1 MPGFASQDSNTEIIL
16 KVAVP
21 TPVHQCFDY
30 RWCPGPATVRPSV
43 GARVKVPFGRGQRIG
58 VIVSLAGQSEIRQER
73 LKSALE
79 ILDSSPLLG
88 PELLQVLAWASDYY
102 HHPLG
107 EVIAATLP
115 ALLRRGRP
123 AETQKVRLWG
133 LSESGARIDTATLAR
148 APRQATLMAMLAAR
162 GRAASRSELG
172 LSAPSWGPVLR
183 RLENKGWI
191 HAEDVETGRSDAGT
205 SLEISQPKVLESSQ
219 VAALDAIAAQ
229 PDGFQAFLLHG
240 VTGSGKTEV
249 YLALIEQVLARGKQ
263 AVVLIPEI
271 GLTPQTVARFS
282 SRLKTPLSVMHSGLS
297 DRERMRAWLMAKD
310 GRAGVVIGT
319 RSAVLSPL
327 MDPGIFI
334 VDEEHDMSYKQQ
346 DGFRYSA
353 RDLAVVR
360 ARQSEVPVVLGS
372 ATPSLESLHNVN
384 EKRYFL
390 LPLPKRAAGAREP
403 EIRVLDVR
411 GRPFNDGLSSELL
424 EALSDNLDRREQSL
438 LFLNRRGYAPVLMC
452 HECGWVADCP
462 RCDAHMVVHLAASR
476 LKCHHCGRDRPT
488 PAVCPECQAGVFPR
502 GVGTQRIAQAL
513 AARFPNARIARLDRD
528 STRRKG
534 ALEEV
539 LAGIRSHRTDILVG
553 TQMLAKGHHFPNVT
567 FVSIL
572 DADGGLFGADFR
584 ATERMAQLVVQVA
597 GRAGRS
603 QREGHVLIQTHHP
616 DHPLL
621 RELLEHGYPAFA
633 VAALAERQAAGLPPY
648 ASIALLRAE
657 AAASER
663 CFEFL
668 NEARDG
674 ARPDMDHSLSML
686 GPVSAPME
694 KRAGRYRAQLLVL
707 CPRRKRLQRFLERWM
722 STVYQLKSARR
733 VRWAID
739 VDPQDMI

>member
-1 MPGFASQDSNTEIIL
+1 M
-16 KVAVP
+16 
-21 TPVHQCFDY
+21 
-30 RWCPGPATVRPSV
+30 
-43 GARVKVPFGRGQRIG
+43 
-58 VIVSLAGQSEIRQER
+58 SLAGQSEIQRDR
-73 LKSALE
+73 LKSVLE
-79 ILDSSPLLG
+79 ILDSRPLLG
-88 PELLQVLAWASDYY
+88 PDLLRLLTWASGYY

-115 ALLRRGRP
+115 GLLRRGRAAHTP
-123 AETQKVRLWG
+123 KVRLWQ
-133 LSESGARIDTATLAR
+133 LTESGADIDWKALAG
-148 APRQATLMAMLAAR
+148 APRQATLMAKLADY

-172 LSAPSWGPVLR
+172 LSAAAWGPVLR
-183 RLENKGWI
+183 RLQIKGWVS
-191 HAEDVETGRSDAGT
+191 ASDVEAGVSAAPAGFESD
-205 SLEISQPKVLESSQ
+205 EPKVLESSQ
-219 VAALDAIAAQ
+219 RAALDTIAAYA
-229 PDGFQAFLLHG
+229 DCFQSFLLHG

-249 YLALIEQVLARGKQ
+249 YLTLIERVLARGKQ

-282 SRLKTPLSVMHSGLS
+282 SRLRTTLSVMHSGLS
-297 DRERMRAWLMAKD
+297 DSERMRAWLMARD

-319 RSAVLSPL
+319 RSAILTPL
-327 MDPGIFI
+327 KDPGIFI

-372 ATPSLESLHNVN
+372 ATPSLESMYNAN
-384 EKRYFL
+384 EKRYHSL
-390 LPLPKRAAGAREP
+390 SLPKRTAGARAP
-403 EIRVLDVR
+403 QIRVLDVR
-411 GRPFNDGLSSELL
+411 GRPFNEGLSSELL

-438 LFLNRRGYAPVLMC
+438 LFLNRRGFAPVLMC

-462 RCDAHMVVHLAASR
+462 RCDAHMVVHLAANR

-488 PAVCPECQAGVFPR
+488 PASCPECEANVFPR

-513 AARFPNARIARLDRD
+513 STRFPQAHIDRLDRD

-539 LAGIRSHRTDILVG
+539 LAGVRTQNTDILVG

-567 FVSIL
+567 FVSVL

-603 QREGHVLIQTHHP
+603 QRPGHVLIQTHHP

-621 RELLEHGYPAFA
+621 RELLEHGYHAFA
-633 VAALAERQAAGLPPY
+633 AAALAERQAAGLPPY

-657 AAASER
+657 AASSDR

-668 NEARDG
+668 NEAREC
-674 ARPDMDHSLSML
+674 ARTDISQSLSML

-694 KRAGRYRAQLLVL
+694 KRAGRYRVQLLVL
-707 CPRRKRLQRFLERWM
+707 CQQRMRLQRFLKTWLT
-722 STVYQLKSARR
+722 TVYQLKSARR

-739 VDPQDMI
+739 IDPQDMI

>member
-1 MPGFASQDSNTEIIL
+1 MSGFAFQDSATEIIL

-30 RWCPGPATVRPSV
+30 RWRPGPANVRPRV

-58 VIVSLAGQSEIRQER
+58 VIVSLAGRSEIRQER
-73 LKSALE
+73 LKSAFE
-79 ILDSSPLLG
+79 VLDSSPLLG
-88 PELLQVLAWASDYY
+88 PELLRLLTWASDYY

-123 AETQKVRLWG
+123 AETPKVRLWG

-148 APRQATLMAMLAAR
+148 APRQATLMAMLAAH

-172 LSAPSWGPVLR
+172 LSAASWGPVLR
-183 RLENKGWI
+183 RLKNKGWI
-191 HAEDVETGRSDAGT
+191 CAEDVETGRPDTGT

-282 SRLKTPLSVMHSGLS
+282 SRLKIPLSVMHSGLS
-297 DRERMRAWLMAKD
+297 DGERMRAWLMAKD

-319 RSAVLSPL
+319 RSAILSPL
-327 MDPGIFI
+327 MSPGIFI

-372 ATPSLESLHNVN
+372 ATPSLESLHNVS
-384 EKRYFL
+384 EKRYFSL
-390 LPLPKRAAGAREP
+390 RLPKRAAGAKEP

-411 GRPFNDGLSSELL
+411 GRALL
-424 EALSDNLDRREQSL
+424 VTVCPVSCWRRCQTIWTRQEQSL

-462 RCDAHMVVHLAASR
+462 RCDAHMVVHL
-476 LKCHHCGRDRPT
+476 GVE
-488 PAVCPECQAGVFPR
+488 PAQ
-502 GVGTQRIAQAL
+502 
-513 AARFPNARIARLDRD
+513 
-528 STRRKG
+528 
-534 ALEEV
+534 
-539 LAGIRSHRTDILVG
+539 
-553 TQMLAKGHHFPNVT
+553 
-567 FVSIL
+567 VSSL
-572 DADGGLFGADFR
+572 
-584 ATERMAQLVVQVA
+584 
-597 GRAGRS
+597 RAGPS
-603 QREGHVLIQTHHP
+603 
-616 DHPLL
+616 
-621 RELLEHGYPAFA
+621 
-633 VAALAERQAAGLPPY
+633 
-648 ASIALLRAE
+648 
-657 AAASER
+657 
-663 CFEFL
+663 
-668 NEARDG
+668 N
-674 ARPDMDHSLSML
+674 
-686 GPVSAPME
+686 
-694 KRAGRYRAQLLVL
+694 
-707 CPRRKRLQRFLERWM
+707 PRRLSRMRGW
-722 STVYQLKSARR
+722 SVSSGSWYAAYCASARR
-733 VRWAID
+733 AVSKGANCASG
-739 VDPQDMI
+739 P